1 MHGQCTSTL
10 TCDPNRCVH
19 VGYHGLLFNWGF
31 SRFVAFHLKPKSTLE
46 LGCGIGLYV
55 DYLTR
60 YNTNMS
66 VAIGI
71 EPNVMSAAG
80 IFGRKHPRAKIPPIG
95 LAMNIIE

>member
-1 MHGQCTSTL
+1 
-10 TCDPNRCVH
+10 
-19 VGYHGLLFNWGF
+19 
-31 SRFVAFHLKPKSTLE
+31 VAFHLKPKSTLE
-46 LGCGIGLYV
+46 FGCGIGLYV

-60 YNTNMS
+60 YNQNLS

-80 IFGRKHPRAKIPPIG
+80 IFGRKHPRAKVAPIG